1 MLPRRNSFTAALALG
16 AVLLLHPLA
25 AVAQRHGG
33 HGVGAVSG
41 GPDRPGGVDD
51 KDSLKDFHQ
60 ALAMQATSQ
69 QIAAFQALVKKTDA
83 AKTEMQ
89 AFLQEQTD
97 KNPPPDRVA
106 SSHHLDKTLDD
117 LRSENKKFVDG
128 FTSVQKSGLKE
139 ITRKLERADSDLEQE
154 SKRLDQ
160 SLLAAGATGSD
171 IKLGVESIDKPLTEF
186 SNQQLAMGRE
196 IGIVLANGDDLTF
209 VLASEKVP
217 VTIDKQ
223 AISVSVSGGLTQ
235 TAVQGEQRMFALE
248 FIADL
253 TDLQQD
259 VTELLRAHI
268 DKAENCGERLSLR
281 RATMAS
287 ATPSSLLVL
296 QLHYERWTCVRAMGQ
311 TSPTELAEGDGEA
324 ELSLTPSLEKSN
336 ELKVTS
342 EFKRISAS
350 GMMADA
356 LRSGELGDE
365 LRDKVDQ
372 VILSAMRPAAD
383 FKTTLPPAVRDFAVL
398 KTAKFKDT
406 GAGVFSLVL
415 SGEVQVSNEQVHQ
428 MASQLNQT
436 LSAQDVSIK

>member
-1 MLPRRNSFTAALALG
+1 
-16 AVLLLHPLA
+16 
-25 AVAQRHGG
+25 
-33 HGVGAVSG
+33 
-41 GPDRPGGVDD
+41 
-51 KDSLKDFHQ
+51 
-60 ALAMQATSQ
+60 
-69 QIAAFQALVKKTDA
+69 
-83 AKTEMQ
+83 
-89 AFLQEQTD
+89 
-97 KNPPPDRVA
+97 
-106 SSHHLDKTLDD
+106 
-117 LRSENKKFVDG
+117 
-128 FTSVQKSGLKE
+128 
-139 ITRKLERADSDLEQE
+139 
-154 SKRLDQ
+154 
-160 SLLAAGATGSD
+160 
-171 IKLGVESIDKPLTEF
+171 
-186 SNQQLAMGRE
+186 
-196 IGIVLANGDDLTF
+196 

-259 VTELLRAHI
+259 VTEVLRARI
-268 DKAENCGERLSLR
+268 DKAESCGERLSLR

-372 VILSAMRPAAD
+372 VILSAMRPVAQ